1 MVLYPMNFLM
11 ILVGFVFTVLGSWV
25 LYKGVKNTRSKGI
38 FDGLYDFVIGAGLF
52 ILGLIIWSGF

>member
-1 MVLYPMNFLM
+1 MNFPK
-11 ILVGFVFTVLGSWV
+11 ILVGLVLTLLGLWV

-38 FDGLYDFVIGAGLF
+38 FDGLYDFVIGIGLV

>member
-1 MVLYPMNFLM
+1 MNFLM